1 MSTGL
6 VHDVKGSGL
15 GLAIVQ
21 HIVRAHHGKVTVES
35 RPGEG
40 STFSIHLPIESPA
53 TAEAAAASAAPATT
67 ANAGAA
73 KPSEA

>member
-1 MSTGL
+1 

-21 HIVRAHHGKVTVES
+21 HIVRAHRGKVTVES

-53 TAEAAAASAAPATT
+53 AVEATATT